1 MEGKGMGLPCPECN
15 GRTRTLE
22 TRIARG
28 NVRRRRVCKEC
39 SIRFTSW
46 ELDDTSILKMR
57 EQINSLLIENGKLR
71 FRAEACA

>member
-28 NVRRRRVCKEC
+28 SVRRRRVCKEC

-46 ELDDTSILKMR
+46 ELDDTSLWKMK

-71 FRAEACA
+71 FRTEACA